1 VNFEIYCDESQQ
13 ELFGSPTEL
22 RKGKFTIIGGLW
34 IEASIRQDVKE
45 AIKKL
50 RDKYNLHGEFK
61 WTRVSPSKLAFYL
74 ELIDLFFA
82 TDSMR
87 FRCLVLPALQLDAIR
102 FHSGDNELMFYKFYY
117 QLLHHWIEDAN
128 TYRIFVD
135 MKTNRVGGR
144 LERLREVLASANR
157 FAFVEQIQAL
167 PSNEVDL
174 LQLVDVLI
182 GAVSYHFHSRKG
194 SNAKLRVVNRIEEH
208 LGHPIRKT
216 TRHVEKFNVFLW
228 RPGGGW

>member
-22 RKGKFTIIGGLW
+22 RKGKFTTIGGLW
-34 IEASIRQDVKE
+34 IEASIRQDIKE

-102 FHSGDNELMFYKFYY
+102 FHSGDTELMFYKFYY

-135 MKTNRVGGR
+135 MKTNRIGGR

-182 GAVSYHFHSRKG
+182 GAVGYRFHSRKG
-194 SNAKLRVVNRIEEH
+194 SRAKLSVVNRIEEH

-216 TRHVEKFNVFLW
+216 PRHVEKFNVFLW